1 MTEDGWRMR
10 TILSSLLTIKRSVI
24 AGIVAA
30 ILGLLSMGALGGGL
44 YYVVYPLLRPFFG
57 NPDGWHGDWVWPTMI
72 LAGILWSLSF
82 PVAGYLNH
90 RLVLRHY
97 APGLRRAVYVLVL
110 WLGAA
115 VCWVLV
121 LAGPLRIS

>member
-1 MTEDGWRMR
+1 MR
-10 TILSSLLTIKRSVI
+10 IVPSSLLTIKRSVI
-24 AGIVAA
+24 ACIAAA

-44 YYVVYPLLRPFFG
+44 YYAAYPLLAPFFG
-57 NPDGWHGDWVWPTMI
+57 NPDDWHGDWVWPTMI
-72 LAGILWSLSF
+72 LAGMFWSLSF

-90 RLVLRHY
+90 RLVLRRY
-97 APGLRRAVYVLVL
+97 MPGLRRAAYACVL

-115 VCWVLV
+115 ICWALL